1 MRAHYKNP
9 AVHKAFDILETLSA
23 DAKVRRLAQM
33 RETALR
39 NEISALADARREGEL
54 IGEARGEAR
63 GEAKKARSTA
73 ETLLRMGVLSPEQ
86 IAEATGLSRKDI
98 LKIQKKMS

>member
-23 DAKVRRLAQM
+23 DAKVRRLAEM

-39 NEISALADARREGEL
+39 NEISALAAAREEGREEH
-54 IGEARGEAR
+54 ART
-63 GEAKKARSTA
+63 TA
-73 ETLLRMGVLSPEQ
+73 ETLLKMGVLSPEQ